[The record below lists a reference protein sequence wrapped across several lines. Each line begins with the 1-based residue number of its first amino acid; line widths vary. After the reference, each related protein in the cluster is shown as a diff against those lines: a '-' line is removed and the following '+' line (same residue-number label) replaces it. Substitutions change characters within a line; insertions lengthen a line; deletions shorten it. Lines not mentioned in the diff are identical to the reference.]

1 MRSLIGD
8 EIPLEGGHLR
18 LVEENTVWSAPEV
31 EEIVD
36 TIVAFFRV
44 GVTLEGR
51 ADQHA
56 GMVHQ
61 VLSAIFLTIIQFHL
75 FQGTVGVERTGCME
89 QQVMV
94 HNGVHASMRE
104 DQLDVL
110 AQFLVHRERVVEP
123 FHKVILFGCE
133 RYITVVSCDGGEAT
147 GGHGILLPIH
157 LACTFLKIHGTQQV
171 TVLHAPLGVLVEDL
185 GLHLELENG
194 DGLVHHRGETRILL
208 IEFLATASGPRHELR
223 TRVIAVGLH
232 GEGSQGHQV
241 NTVCLLKG
249 GKVCVSQTETD
260 NVADTCVVSCAGTHP
275 ENVVITPLD
284 IPVFVL
290 PQ

>member
-1 MRSLIGD
+1 
-8 EIPLEGGHLR
+8 
-18 LVEENTVWSAPEV
+18 
-31 EEIVD
+31 
-36 TIVAFFRV
+36 
-44 GVTLEGR
+44 
-51 ADQHA
+51 
-56 GMVHQ
+56 MVHQ

-89 QQVMV
+89 QQVVV

-110 AQFLVHRERVVEP
+110 TQLFVHRERVVEP
-123 FHKVILFGCE
+123 FHEVVLFGCE
-133 RYITVVSCDGGEAT
+133 RYITVACYDGREVA
-147 GGHGILLPIH
+147 GGHGILLSIH

-208 IEFLATASGPRHELR
+208 IEFLATASGPWHELR
-223 TRVIAVGLH
+223 ARVIAIGLH
-232 GEGSQGHQV
+232 GEGGQGHQV

-249 GKVCVSQTETD
+249 SKVSIAQTETD
-260 NVADTCVVSCAGTHP
+260 NVADTCVVSCTGTHP
-275 ENVVITPLD
+275 ENVVVTPLD
-284 IPVFVL
+284 IPVLVL
-290 PQ
+290 PQQVENEMSTRSAVVYIS